1 MRCDVPATHV
11 KNVIIWGN
19 HSSTQYPDVHHC
31 VVNMSG
37 SELACFDAIKDE
49 GWLKG
54 EFITVSL
61 TFPWLGNFEFGI
73 HLTFVLEENP
83 TSIPTRLN
91 ISSTFSLVTATFF
104 HPLTADCAA
113 ERCCSHQGKEAF
125 QRHVCSQGHLWP
137 HERYLD
143 RHPWGKCVH
152 CISLFF
158 KIQIVSIYCI
168 CPKDFRCVKIRYS
181 MHWNVI
187 IIETTQKFFLLVLLL
202 LGWICLHGCLLYWQ
216 LLWGPRWPHLFISCP
231 NSQGETDLSLRAHCS
246 ALLSIS
252 KP

>member
-181 MHWNVI
+181 MHCTPSFRVNLSPWVFTLLATLMGSQMTSSIHFLSKFTRWNWSKLTCSLQCPI
-187 IIETTQKFFLLVLLL
+187 IHQ
-202 LGWICLHGCLLYWQ
+202 
-216 LLWGPRWPHLFISCP
+216 
-231 NSQGETDLSLRAHCS
+231 
-246 ALLSIS
+246 
-252 KP
+252 